1 METEEQ
7 KKKSVIYL
15 FLLDPL
21 THKDNRQLCLLLAFT
36 QDYCQEEKTG
46 DIRAREVTEFTK
58 QI

>member
-7 KKKSVIYL
+7 KKKCYL

-21 THKDNRQLCLLLAFT
+21 THKDNRQLCLLLAST